1 MMPTSLANIVGC
13 RCFPKG
19 VSPNTL
25 HTVTPEEGAMVCTH
39 STYNSVPLQVELNEC
54 VQCEFSFI
62 NTGKFNFSFQAELSG
77 PRSLLQYLEFSP
89 IDGSVDVGQSAHASL
104 SFQPLKK
111 CVLKGLE
118 LKIKVRHL
126 TLSNTERAHSILSWE
141 LCPMSTLSCKAGWEV
156 KHVSQASWQSIRVL
170 LMRKPQ
176 EADVGWELT
185 GLCTPLCLQAE
196 VFLQWFKSQCGA

>member
-1 MMPTSLANIVGC
+1 MLMILTQLTNIMGC

-19 VSPNTL
+19 ISPNTL
-25 HTVTPEEGAMVCTH
+25 HTLTPEKGTIVCTH
-39 STYNSVPLQVELNEC
+39 STYNSVLLQVELNEY

-126 TLSNTERAHSILSWE
+126 TLSNTECAHSILS
-141 LCPMSTLSCKAGWEV
+141 
-156 KHVSQASWQSIRVL
+156 
-170 LMRKPQ
+170 
-176 EADVGWELT
+176 
-185 GLCTPLCLQAE
+185 
-196 VFLQWFKSQCGA
+196 

>member
-1 MMPTSLANIVGC
+1 MLMILTQLTNTMGC

-19 VSPNTL
+19 ISPNTL
-25 HTVTPEEGAMVCTH
+25 HTLTPEKGTMVCTH
-39 STYNSVPLQVELNEC
+39 STYSSVLPQVELNEC

-89 IDGSVDVGQSAHASL
+89 TDGSVDVGQSAHASL
-104 SFQPLKK
+104 SFRPLKK

-126 TLSNTERAHSILSWE
+126 TLSDTERTHGILS
-141 LCPMSTLSCKAGWEV
+141 
-156 KHVSQASWQSIRVL
+156 
-170 LMRKPQ
+170 
-176 EADVGWELT
+176 
-185 GLCTPLCLQAE
+185 
-196 VFLQWFKSQCGA
+196 